1 MVAVKR
7 YFAKDVT
14 RVCGTPM
21 TTVVDS
27 LAAQMI
33 ELAVPIKNKKDLASA
48 AGLALDRES
57 WKDYTK

>member
-1 MVAVKR
+1 MEAIKS

-14 RVCGTPM
+14 RVRGTPK
-21 TTVVDS
+21 TTIVDS

-33 ELAVPIKNKKDLASA
+33 ELAVPLKNKKDLASA
-48 AGLALDRES
+48 AGLALDREN